1 MKQLSL
7 ILLTTALLL
16 TGCKGNNPSQ
26 DPELRDYV
34 GTSDLVTSDMVN
46 IDEISECEEIIAD
59 SSLMDGK
66 GERAWTHKGTGMIS
80 IKNGDKYYLRMT
92 TKDGNITAVTY
103 RYIDK

>member
-1 MKQLSL
+1 MKHYSL
-7 ILLTTALLL
+7 ILLTAVILQ
-16 TGCKGNNPSQ
+16 TGCKENKPWQ
-26 DPELRDYV
+26 EPALHDYV
-34 GTSDLVTSDMVN
+34 GTSDLLANDMVN
-46 IDEISECEEIIAD
+46 IDEISECEKIIAD

-66 GERAWTHKGTGMIS
+66 GERVWTHKGTGMIS